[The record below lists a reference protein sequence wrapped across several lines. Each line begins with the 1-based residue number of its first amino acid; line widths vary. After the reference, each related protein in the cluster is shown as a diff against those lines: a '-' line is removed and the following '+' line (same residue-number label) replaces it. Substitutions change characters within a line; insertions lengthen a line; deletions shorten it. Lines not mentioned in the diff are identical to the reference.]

1 MSSPL
6 RPCLPLPLPWVPLP
20 APRCGW
26 SLNAIS
32 EEMLWLTTSHTSP
45 PLPPSPPSGPPIG
58 VCASRRNDTLPAPPS
73 PPLTWRPHSSTNCDT
88 HAGYEVAASTTR
100 RSEEHTSELQSLMRT
115 SYAVFCLKKKKYHM
129 HK

>member
-32 EEMLWLTTSHTSP
+32 EETLWLTTSHTSP

-73 PPLTWRPHSSTNCDT
+73 PPLTWSPHSSTNCDP
-88 HAGYEVAASTTR
+88 HPCHWCCD
-100 RSEEHTSELQSLMRT
+100 RSPPVNPSRWQP
-115 SYAVFCLKKKKYHM
+115 APPNP
-129 HK
+129 